1 MFFGLELALLVY
13 LFLFF
18 CWAAYCYE
26 EKGEEMTL
34 QQQQGK
40 TKSNSK
46 ERHAPIV

>member
-1 MFFGLELALLVY
+1 MFFLSQNWHCWYLLP
-13 LFLFF
+13 FLS
-18 CWAAYCYE
+18 WAAYCYE

>member
-1 MFFGLELALLVY
+1 MFFESELALLVY
-13 LFLFF
+13 LSRFL

-40 TKSNSK
+40 TESTSK
-46 ERHAPIV
+46 ERHVPIV